1 MKDRITVKGQ
11 FQWKATIRI
20 NATPKRVWEI
30 VDDISLIPQYHP
42 EVGKVD
48 LLSGQSKRAVGVK
61 YQCNILEGRKGS
73 CVEEVVEYIPNHKLS
88 TAMPEDTWGLSE
100 MFADFIV
107 DTTVLPQGD
116 NSAILQFE
124 AYYNPVALK
133 NKLLNVL
140 LLRRVMR
147 KRAVKTMGGIKRLAE
162 KQ

>member
-61 YQCNILEGRKGS
+61 YQCNILEGRKGG
-73 CVEEVVEYIPNHKLS
+73 CVEEVVECIPNHKLS
-88 TAMPEDTWGLSE
+88 TAMPEDG
-100 MFADFIV
+100 
-107 DTTVLPQGD
+107 
-116 NSAILQFE
+116 NILGC
-124 AYYNPVALK
+124 V
-133 NKLLNVL
+133 
-140 LLRRVMR
+140 
-147 KRAVKTMGGIKRLAE
+147 
-162 KQ
+162 

>member
-1 MKDRITVKGQ
+1 
-11 FQWKATIRI
+11 
-20 NATPKRVWEI
+20 
-30 VDDISLIPQYHP
+30 
-42 EVGKVD
+42 
-48 LLSGQSKRAVGVK
+48 
-61 YQCNILEGRKGS
+61 
-73 CVEEVVEYIPNHKLS
+73 
-88 TAMPEDTWGLSE
+88 

-107 DTTVLPQGD
+107 DTTILPQGD

-147 KRAVKTMGGIKRLAE
+147 KRAVKTMEGIKRLAE